1 MQDTLTLSE
10 AIALQP
16 AWIGIWLNVL
26 FFGAFILPISLLIWK
41 ATRLAAV
48 ITVVGSFAS
57 AFLTNLMY
65 EQLGYVKLLGLPHML
80 FWFPI
85 AFYLLRVRSRD
96 TTPIWPRRIILV
108 IVGVMAVSLAFDT
121 VDVMRYVL
129 GERTPQVFENI

>member
-16 AWIGIWLNVL
+16 AWIGIWLNIL

-85 AFYLLRVRSRD
+85 AYYLIRLRAQD
-96 TTPIWPRRIILV
+96 TVPPWPKRIILV
-108 IVGVMAVSLAFDT
+108 VVAVMAISLVFDT
-121 VDVMRYVL
+121 VDVMRYAL
-129 GERTPQVFENI
+129 GERTPQAFEQL